1 MADKN
6 QERGDAAAFRGP
18 KAWKRATRPQGQGEQ
33 PGDRALGLDQPIQR
47 RDFLNASLLAT
58 GGALL
63 EAAAPA
69 QLLAQGPDWTG
80 YGGIGDYRDSN
91 GNTEAVMQAGHQIR
105 DHDYPDLPAS
115 TVDTGETYDLV
126 VIGGGISGLA
136 AALFFRRAAPGRRC
150 LILENHPVFGG
161 EAKRNEFLVD
171 GQRLIAH
178 QGSAFFPVPYPYS
191 FIARFYR
198 SIGLEKFWLDYQG
211 WAGPGPEMPLSQ
223 TPYDQLG
230 SEGAQYG
237 FYFGAKFGQNP
248 GQWLVDPWGQKLA
261 GAPIPAAA
269 REDLLRWWFGPP
281 VHPQP
286 RPQAPGDAISR
297 ELDAITQEELIMRV
311 YGIRR
316 ETIREYLSPVTGG
329 GYGLG
334 PDALSAYCHYAA
346 DELHAL
352 PTPGRNGGQMFPGG
366 NCGFARL
373 IAKALI
379 PAAIPGP
386 ATVENVLRRRIQF
399 AALDADGAPARLR
412 LGATA
417 VRVRHEG
424 PPERASSVAIGYT
437 QGGRVYRLRARA
449 VVAAGGSWTTRA
461 IIRDLPAAQREA
473 YAQFYRSPCLMANV
487 AVRNWR
493 FLDKLGISG
502 CRWFEG
508 LGNYTEVCK
517 TALAGGAMPTI
528 GPDSPVV
535 LNLKI
540 LFARPGLPVAEQG
553 VRGRYDLLTTTYRSY
568 ERQIRRQF
576 TEMFARAGF
585 DAKRDIAGI
594 VLNRWGHAYVNP
606 QPGFFFG
613 RNGEPAPREVL
624 RRAPFGR
631 IAFANTDLAGLAD
644 HRHSIDEGRRAVA
657 QLLDQVLD

>member
-1 MADKN
+1 MPDEKCPT
-6 QERGDAAAFRGP
+6 GG
-18 KAWKRATRPQGQGEQ
+18 KAE

-63 EAAAPA
+63 DAAAPA
-69 QLLAQGPDWTG
+69 HLFAQGPDWTG
-80 YGGIGDYRDSN
+80 YGGVGDYRDSN

-105 DHDYPDLPAS
+105 DHDFPELPAS
-115 TVDTGETYDLV
+115 TLDTRETYDLV

-136 AALFFRRAAPGRRC
+136 AALFFRRDAPRLRC
-150 LILENHPVFGG
+150 LVLENHPIFGG

-171 GQRLIAH
+171 GQRLVAH

-191 FIARFYR
+191 FIAGFYR
-198 SIGLEKFWLDYQG
+198 SIGLENFWLDYQR

-237 FYFGAKFGQNP
+237 FYFGGKFGQNP
-248 GQWLVDPWGQKLA
+248 GLWLVDPWGNKLA

-269 REDLLRWWFGPP
+269 REDLLRWRLGPP

-297 ELDAITQEELIMRV
+297 KLDAITLEDLIMRV
-311 YGIRR
+311 HGIRR
-316 ETIREYLSPVTGG
+316 EIIREFLSPVTGG

-334 PDALSAYCHYAA
+334 PDALSGYCHYAA

-373 IAKALI
+373 ITKALI

-386 ATVENVLRRRIQF
+386 ATLENVLRRRVQF
-399 AALDADGAPARLR
+399 AALDAADAPARLR

-417 VRVRHEG
+417 VWVRHDG
-424 PPERASSVAIGYT
+424 PPDRAGTVTIAYT
-437 QGGRVYRLRARA
+437 RGGRVFKLRARA
-449 VVAAGGSWTTRA
+449 VVAAGGCWTTRH
-461 IIRDLPAAQREA
+461 IIRDLPAAQRQA

-487 AVRNWR
+487 AVRHWR
-493 FLDKLGISG
+493 FLDRLGISG

-508 LGNYTEVCK
+508 LGSYTEVCK
-517 TALAGGAMPTI
+517 TALAGGAPPTI

-540 LFARPGLPVAEQG
+540 LFARPGLPIEEQG
-553 VRGRYDLLTTTYRSY
+553 VRGRFDLLSTTYRGY

-576 TEMFARAGF
+576 HAMFARTGF

-594 VLNRWGHAYVNP
+594 ILNRWGHAYVNP

-613 RNGEPAPREVL
+613 QGGEPAPREVL

-631 IAFANTDLAGLAD
+631 VAFANTDLAGLAD
-644 HRHSIDEGRRAVA
+644 HRHSIQEGRRAVS
-657 QLLDQVLD
+657 QLLDQVLT